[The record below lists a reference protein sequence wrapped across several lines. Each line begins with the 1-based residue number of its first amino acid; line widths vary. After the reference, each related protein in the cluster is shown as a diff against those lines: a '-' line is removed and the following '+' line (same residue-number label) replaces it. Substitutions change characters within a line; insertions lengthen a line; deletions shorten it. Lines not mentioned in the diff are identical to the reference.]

1 MCRIYVSNRWSL
13 TYTDS
18 LFTLNLPPEGRLL
31 HMAPLRQG
39 WLTQGSGY
47 STQPSLTSLSPAISA
62 WRLLLF
68 WSGSSLPFSIS
79 EPRQPW
85 KPPWAFGWDLVPRS
99 PSAGPPWVLPGAGFS
114 PCTLGGLT
122 WAPKKKEESGARGQR
137 RTGARAARRRST

>member
-1 MCRIYVSNRWSL
+1 MCRIYVSNRWTV

-31 HMAPLRQG
+31 HIAPLRQG

-68 WSGSSLPFSIS
+68 
-79 EPRQPW
+79 
-85 KPPWAFGWDLVPRS
+85 
-99 PSAGPPWVLPGAGFS
+99 
-114 PCTLGGLT
+114 
-122 WAPKKKEESGARGQR
+122 
-137 RTGARAARRRST
+137 